1 MIRLL
6 IIIVALLAGLIFAP
20 ELSANRGYL
29 LVSFDRYTTY
39 ETTIIN
45 AGFIVLLLYVVLLV
59 LEWILRKLLSM
70 SSITRGWLGERK
82 IRQAQ
87 RDSLL
92 GMLALLEGNTKQA
105 EKLLSKSAARSDA
118 PALTYI
124 GAARASHQNGD
135 FVKRDKYLDLANK
148 APGCKLAVGLVSV
161 ELQLDAKQ
169 FDEAH
174 LTLKELDEN
183 FPKNKQICQYYLA
196 IYPGLNEW
204 QKLITLISTQRKLLG
219 LNDQEFLELEL
230 HAHQQLFQQLASES
244 GSALS
249 DYWNKNVS
257 RAMRKELSYQKA
269 ILSAY
274 IDHGCGKL
282 AQEFLLDKLQHHF
295 SLPLLSYLPQIQ
307 VTDHYALI
315 TFLEKQLKRSEY
327 AGYIHQALAHL
338 KLKENRPEAAVT
350 HFVESVKTL
359 PNVADY
365 QLLASLLADQGKP
378 DDANLYYR
386 QGLEYA
392 AKPAGLVELNQ
403 EN

>member
-6 IIIVALLAGLIFAP
+6 IIIVALLCGLIFAP

-45 AGFIVLLLYVVLLV
+45 AVFIVLLLYVVLLA

-82 IRQAQ
+82 VRKAQ

-92 GMLALLEGNTKQA
+92 GMLALLEGNTKHA
-105 EKLLSKSAARSDA
+105 EKLLAKSAARSDA

-135 FVKRDKYLDLANK
+135 FIKRDKYLDLANK
-148 APGCKLAVGLVSV
+148 APSCKLAVGLVSI

-169 FDEAH
+169 FNEAY
-174 LTLKELDEN
+174 LRLQELDSS
-183 FPKNKQICQYYLA
+183 FPKNKQICQYYLK
-196 IYPGLNEW
+196 IYPGLKKWEE
-204 QKLITLISTQRKLLG
+204 LITLINTQRKLLS
-219 LNDQEFLELEL
+219 LSDQAFLELDL

-244 GSALS
+244 GHSLA
-249 DYWNKNVS
+249 DYWNKNIS
-257 RAMRKELSYQKA
+257 RAMRKELPYQQA

-274 IDHGCGKL
+274 IDNGCGKL
-282 AQEFLLDKLQHHF
+282 ALEFLLDKLQHHF
-295 SLPLLSYLPQIQ
+295 SLPLLSYLPKIQ

-315 TFLEKQLKRSEY
+315 TFLEKQLKRTDY
-327 AGYIHQALAHL
+327 AGYIHQALGHL
-338 KLKENRPEAAVT
+338 KLKENHPKAAVT
-350 HFVESVKTL
+350 HLLESVKAL

-365 QLLASLLADQGKP
+365 QLLASLLADQGKES
-378 DDANLYYR
+378 DANLYYR

-392 AKPAGLVELNQ
+392 AKPTNLVT
-403 EN
+403 